1 MVNDAAIGG
10 FAYCCTFPAIII
22 SVFYVNYY
30 FTALQ
35 SLNDF
40 PITTGDKFLIDWNTP
55 LISDIYVKDKKDRC
69 DGTDEPVIHMP
80 WFGQN
85 HMCISKSK
93 KKAYRGFSCDAEN
106 MLYRAVGKKTKT
118 QSRKV
123 VRTIKKKKEH
133 HTTSMRVFQ

>member
-1 MVNDAAIGG
+1 MEDAMVIG
-10 FAYCCTFPAIII
+10 FVYCCSFPAIVI
-22 SVFYVNYY
+22 SVMYMGSYSA
-30 FTALQ
+30 ALQ
-35 SLNDF
+35 SMNDF
-40 PITTGDKFLIDWNTP
+40 SITTGDKFLIDWNTP

-106 MLYRAVGKKTKT
+106 MLYRVKGTKSKT
-118 QSRKV
+118 
-123 VRTIKKKKEH
+123 
-133 HTTSMRVFQ
+133 